1 MGDRERSG
9 VYSAEAVLGRL
20 VEKDKLYQEYRKA
33 MEAAGDTAEPMRY
46 VNENGRTV
54 AADTSMEAVAGR
66 RKEYE
71 KMIEGPKGEQTTT
84 KVSLQ
89 SLSGEERGRP
99 ERRRLRETERNISRD
114 LNREKPVTLSRDRGM
129 GR

>member
-1 MGDRERSG
+1 
-9 VYSAEAVLGRL
+9 
-20 VEKDKLYQEYRKA
+20 
-33 MEAAGDTAEPMRY
+33 MRY

-71 KMIEGPKGEQTTT
+71 KMLEGEGGADQNKGLHA
-84 KVSLQ
+84 VPVR
-89 SLSGEERGRP
+89 GERGRP

-114 LNREKPVTLSRDRGM
+114 LNREKPVTLSRDRRDGTLM
-129 GR
+129 KMRKEAA

>member
-46 VNENGRTV
+46 VNENGRTI

-71 KMIEGPKGEQTTT
+71 KMIEGPKGSRPGQGLPAVPVWGGEGTAGE
-84 KVSLQ
+84 KKA
-89 SLSGEERGRP
+89 SGDGAQY
-99 ERRRLRETERNISRD
+99 
-114 LNREKPVTLSRDRGM
+114 KPGFEP
-129 GR
+129 

>member
-33 MEAAGDTAEPMRY
+33 MEA
-46 VNENGRTV
+46 
-54 AADTSMEAVAGR
+54 VAGR

-71 KMIEGPKGEQTTT
+71 KMLEGPKGEQTRT

>member
-71 KMIEGPKGEQTTT
+71 KMIEGPKGEQTRT

-89 SLSGEERGRP
+89 RGRP

>member
-9 VYSAEAVLGRL
+9 FYSAEAVLGRL
-20 VEKDKLYQEYRKA
+20 VEKDRLYQEYRKA
-33 MEAAGDTAEPMRY
+33 MEAEGDTAEPMRY

-54 AADTSMEAVAGR
+54 AADTSMEAVAER

-71 KMIEGPKGEQTTT
+71 KMFEGPKVEQTRT

-89 SLSGEERGRP
+89 SLSGEEMGRP
-99 ERRRLRETERNISRD
+99 ERRRLRETERNISRE
-114 LNREKPVTLSRDRGM
+114 LNREKPKQLSRERGM

>member
-71 KMIEGPKGEQTTT
+71 KMLEGQTRT

>member
-54 AADTSMEAVAGR
+54 AADT
-66 RKEYE
+66 
-71 KMIEGPKGEQTTT
+71 
-84 KVSLQ
+84 
-89 SLSGEERGRP
+89 
-99 ERRRLRETERNISRD
+99 
-114 LNREKPVTLSRDRGM
+114 
-129 GR
+129 